1 MDMWHAAYDNLA
13 EGAVRKPLRKR
24 FKTLFGSMKRQM
36 KISSMLEMQHLNT
49 EAAEAFKN
57 SINSTKTIVIAFFY
71 CGIIGGTPSYL
82 TRDYSTRGM
91 TGANIAASEYFR
103 TVASG

>member
-36 KISSMLEMQHLNT
+36 KISSMLEM
-49 EAAEAFKN
+49 
-57 SINSTKTIVIAFFY
+57 
-71 CGIIGGTPSYL
+71 
-82 TRDYSTRGM
+82 
-91 TGANIAASEYFR
+91 
-103 TVASG
+103 